1 MLYLHTLP
9 TPLGDMVVGATA
21 QGVCL
26 LEFTAADG
34 SVAGLNRLE
43 KLLGTT
49 GTMAENEH
57 IGQAQRELAEYF
69 AGTRMVFDVPL
80 HLPGTAFQ
88 QQVWASLLAIPYGT
102 TTSYEAQA
110 AALHSPKAIRAMAAA
125 NGQNRIAIIVPCH
138 RVIGK
143 NGSLTGYAG
152 GLDRKR
158 WLINF
163 EREHSKGASAVG
175 RGYTL
180 FD

>member
-1 MLYLHTLP
+1 
-9 TPLGDMVVGATA
+9 MVIGATA

-26 LEFTAADG
+26 LAFVAADG
-34 SVAGLNRLE
+34 SDVGIRSLE
-43 KLLGTT
+43 KHLGTER
-49 GTMAENEH
+49 TMAENEH
-57 IGQAQRELAEYF
+57 IQQAKRELEAYF
-69 AGTRMVFDVPL
+69 AGVRTAFDVPL
-80 HLPGTAFQ
+80 HTPGSAFQ
-88 QQVWASLLAIPYGT
+88 QQVWASLLTIPYGT

-110 AALHSPKAIRAMAAA
+110 EALHSPKAIRAMAAA

-163 EREHSKGASAVG
+163 EREHAGGAADFD
-175 RGYTL
+175 L
-180 FD
+180 FSQGS